1 MQLDGDHEE
10 HQRQLH
16 RDCRHPAQ
24 RVAESLAAVSLSA
37 LVLLALA
44 LAAAGTT
51 AAFGTVDSSS

>member
-1 MQLDGDHEE
+1 M
-10 HQRQLH
+10 RIISQLH
-16 RDCRHPAQ
+16 GDCRHPAQ
-24 RVAESLAAVSLSA
+24 HDAESLVVAPLA